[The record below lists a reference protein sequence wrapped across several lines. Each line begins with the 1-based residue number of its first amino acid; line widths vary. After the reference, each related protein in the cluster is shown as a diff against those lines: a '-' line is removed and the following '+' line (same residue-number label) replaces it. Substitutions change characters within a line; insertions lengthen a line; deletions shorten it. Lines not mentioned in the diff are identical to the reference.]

1 MRPSVTLQTTLQRP
15 WRQLLAAYQRPDHPR
30 SILEILLSVGP
41 LAVIWTAAWF
51 AVAFG
56 LWWLA
61 LLLSIPAAG
70 FLVRLFMVQHDCS
83 HRSFFESK
91 AANDWTGR
99 VIGVLTLT
107 PHDCWRTTHAIHHA
121 SSGDLGRRG
130 LGDILTL
137 TADEYRALPFWRRL
151 GYRLFRHPLVL
162 FGLGPAYVFLIEQR
176 WPSGLVR
183 EGWRPWLS
191 AMATNLGIGLL
202 ILLAI
207 VLGGWKGLLL
217 VHLPSLLIA
226 ATIGVWLFFVQHQ
239 FEGAY
244 WSRREEGWNQTDAA
258 LQGSSH
264 YDLPPVLRWFT
275 ANIGV
280 HHVHHVASRIPSYR
294 LSTVL
299 RDYPE
304 LRKVGRLG
312 LLESL
317 RCLSLSLWDEAGQR
331 MISFRQH
338 RLAERKLKRSPLVL
352 AAV

>member
-1 MRPSVTLQTTLQRP
+1 LTPDSSTQTP
-15 WRQLLAAYQRPDHPR
+15 WRQILAAYQHPNHFR

-41 LAVIWTAAWF
+41 LAILWTAGWF
-51 AVAFG
+51 ATAFG

-61 LLLSIPAAG
+61 LLISVPAAL

-83 HRSFFESK
+83 HRSFFESA

-99 VIGVLTLT
+99 IIGILTLT
-107 PHDCWRTTHAIHHA
+107 PYHCWRRSHAIHHA
-121 SSGDLGRRG
+121 SSGNLDHRG

-137 TADEYRALPFWRRL
+137 TTDEYRALPFWRRL

-176 WPSGLVR
+176 FPSGLGH

-191 AMATNLGIGLL
+191 AMATNLAIALL
-202 ILLAI
+202 VFLAI
-207 VLGGWKGLLL
+207 ALGGWKGLLL
-217 VHLPSLLIA
+217 VHLPTLLIA
-226 ATIGVWLFFVQHQ
+226 ATIGVWLFYVQHQ

-244 WSRREEGWNQTDAA
+244 WARRADGWNLADAA

-280 HHVHHVASRIPSYR
+280 HHVHHLASRIPSYR
-294 LSTVL
+294 LQAVL
-299 RDYPE
+299 KDHPE
-304 LRKVGRLG
+304 LREVSRLG

-317 RCLSLSLWDEAGQR
+317 RCPGLALWDEASGR
-331 MISFRQH
+331 LVSFKEH
-338 RLAERKLKRSPLVL
+338 RRSERRLKWPALAH
-352 AAV
+352 ATA